1 MYNLEGKVALVTG
14 ASRGIGKAIAI
25 TLASHKACVIGNYAH
40 NQEEA
45 ANTLAELK
53 KYNPQNMMLQFDVS
67 SAEEV
72 DKAVST
78 IKEKIGTVDI
88 LVNNA
93 GITKDNLLLRF
104 KEDDYEQQ
112 MNINLKGAFLCSK
125 AVIRDMIKKNYGKI
139 INISSIVG
147 EMGNAGQC
155 IYAASKAGLIG
166 FSKSLAKEVAAKNIN
181 VNAIAPGYIETDM
194 TKDILQKG
202 DTALLQ
208 TIPMHRT
215 GQACD
220 IAYAVAFLASTH
232 ADYITGQVLSVN
244 GGLYM

>member
-25 TLASHKACVIGNYAH
+25 TLASHKACVIGNYAN

-45 ANTLAELK
+45 LHTLDELK
-53 KYNPQNMMLQFDVS
+53 KYNPQSMMLKFDVS
-67 SAEEV
+67 SQEQVE
-72 DKAVST
+72 KALAN
-78 IKEKIGTVDI
+78 IKEQLGTIDI

-104 KEDDYEQQ
+104 KEEDYEQQ

-125 AVIRDMIKKNYGKI
+125 FVIRDMIKKNYGKI
-139 INISSIVG
+139 INISSVVG

-166 FSKSLAKEVAAKNIN
+166 FSKSLAKEVASKNIT
-181 VNAIAPGYIETDM
+181 VNAVTPGYIETDM
-194 TKDILQKG
+194 TKDILQKS
-202 DTALLQ
+202 DLVLQ
-208 TIPMHRT
+208 AIPMHRT
-215 GQACD
+215 GKACD
-220 IAYAVAFLASTH
+220 IAYAVAFLASSQ